1 MKYGL
6 LFAILL
12 LFATG
17 CGQSDPAR
25 HPMMLKGDQYR
36 KEGNFE
42 LAEKFYL
49 KFVEQRPDSALG
61 HRTLATL
68 YDESLADP
76 AAALYH
82 YNMFLRLDPHS
93 PDRELIDGY
102 RRLARAKLLRAL
114 TREELPTPPDDELA
128 MLRKENK
135 VLRDRLDSLKRL
147 LLNQQ
152 RAIAQLKSAAAAPQ
166 PPPVPQVPGERSY
179 TVQPGDTPGKIARQ
193 FYGSANKYRI
203 IMEANNLGSSTGLR
217 VGQVLKIPASE

>member
-6 LFAILL
+6 LFAIL

-128 MLRKENK
+128 MLQKENK

>member
-1 MKYGL
+1 MKYGF

-12 LFATG
+12 MFATG
-17 CGQSDPAR
+17 CGQGDPAR

-61 HRTLATL
+61 HRMLATL

-82 YNMFLRLDPHS
+82 YNRFLRLDPQS
-93 PDRELIDGY
+93 PDREMIEGY
-102 RRLARAKLLRAL
+102 RKLARAKLLRAL
-114 TREELPTPPDDELA
+114 TREELPTPPDDEPA
-128 MLRKENK
+128 MLHKENK

-152 RAIAQLKSAAAAPQ
+152 RTIAQLKSATAA
-166 PPPVPQVPGERSY
+166 PPPVPQLPGERSY
-179 TVQPGDTPGKIARQ
+179 TVQSGDTPGKIAQ
-193 FYGSANKYRI
+193 KFYGSANKYRI
-203 IMEANNLGSSTGLR
+203 IMEANGLGSSTGLR
-217 VGQVLKIPASE
+217 VGQVLKIPALE